1 MNRKHFIII
10 FVVYLVLMI
19 VVHLLRGG
27 RIPLDNLF
35 GMDKLLH
42 ILEYIVF
49 AFLFINTIKNP
60 NFNKILVV
68 IIIGAS
74 FGILIEFLQ
83 YYVADRYASAY
94 DAIANII
101 GLCIG
106 SIVTFKYLLIS
117 DDKESV
123 H

>member
-1 MNRKHFIII
+1 MNRKTFIAALIA
-10 FVVYLVLMI
+10 YMVLMI

-27 RIPLDNLF
+27 RIPLDSLI

-42 ILEYIVF
+42 TIEYIIF
-49 AFLFINTIKNP
+49 AFLFINALKTP
-60 NFNKILVV
+60 NINKVV
-68 IIIGAS
+68 IVIIVGAS

-83 YYVADRYASAY
+83 MYVAGRYASAY
-94 DAIANII
+94 DAVANVI

-106 SIVTFKYLLIS
+106 SIITYKYLIIS
-117 DDKESV
+117 NDKEPV